1 MRMETWTACDY
12 EQTRKVVGLCRS
24 VIEPGERI
32 EGQEKREVSRGGQ
45 GRREPTN
52 DSTNKIYGV
61 QPVTV
66 RSIGGPPSQAGPG
79 RPV

>member
-32 EGQEKREVSRGGQ
+32 EGQEKREVSRGGRAD
-45 GRREPTN
+45 G
-52 DSTNKIYGV
+52 
-61 QPVTV
+61 
-66 RSIGGPPSQAGPG
+66 SQQMT
-79 RPV
+79 RQIRFMEFSR